1 MPETYDVIV
10 AALREANL
18 TVPPPLPTADFMSN
32 TTPLTPGSKGRPR
45 VSRYVS

>member
-32 TTPLTPGSKGRPR
+32 TTPPGSKGRPR